1 METPRPCE
9 ISIGTA
15 LRNGEGII
23 KLLIE
28 INSNCMEL
36 SIKQAREIAEL
47 LIEACNATLADESV
61 FKYFRALGD
70 LEMGQRV
77 VNAMRKDRHANDSRW
92 DDDEFG
98 YER

>member
-9 ISIGTA
+9 ITIGTA
-15 LRNGEGII
+15 LRNGEGVIR
-23 KLLIE
+23 LLID
-28 INSNCMEL
+28 INSNCVEL
-36 SIKQAREIAEL
+36 SIKQARDIAGL

-77 VNAMRKDRHANDSRW
+77 VNAMRSARHANDSRW
-92 DDDEFG
+92 GNDE
-98 YER
+98 